1 MGKPHVEI
9 GAESPK
15 CSTTV
20 DRLIGVE
27 LAIRTPIDMVARRD
41 QRLSSD
47 SLVEFKMLT
56 YLTEIHDG

>member
-9 GAESPK
+9 GAASPK

-20 DRLIGVE
+20 DRPGVE
-27 LAIRTPIDMVARRD
+27 LAIHTPIDMVARRD